1 MYLEYNVDGHFEA
14 ATGTLQVEKSDEIVR
29 FESMMWT
36 GDTFDSVASSF
47 IIHIFTKKL
56 PLNISLK
63 LARVKK
69 SLIWSNQTSTTSVK
83 ERKEKGGEEEE
94 VTWKK
99 NVNPRPLSLPQRRIL
114 HHISIPSIQPEHYAR
129 LTLPRPHTPISPQ
142 RPCHLKYHSTNP
154 PGGEQHPLARRNMHM
169 FLASGFDIIF
179 WAFVLIS
186 HIFLD
191 PQLTTP
197 FPLEDPTE
205 NTPMYWG
212 SIKTYQSS
220 PGVTRTFC
228 GTCGANVS

>member
-94 VTWKK
+94 EEVT
-99 NVNPRPLSLPQRRIL
+99 
-114 HHISIPSIQPEHYAR
+114 
-129 LTLPRPHTPISPQ
+129 
-142 RPCHLKYHSTNP
+142 
-154 PGGEQHPLARRNMHM
+154 
-169 FLASGFDIIF
+169 
-179 WAFVLIS
+179 
-186 HIFLD
+186 
-191 PQLTTP
+191 
-197 FPLEDPTE
+197 
-205 NTPMYWG
+205 
-212 SIKTYQSS
+212 
-220 PGVTRTFC
+220 
-228 GTCGANVS
+228 

>member
-94 VTWKK
+94 EVTWKK
-99 NVNPRPLSLPQRRIL
+99 NLNPRPLSLPQRQIL

-169 FLASGFDIIF
+169 SLLPPRLRLRHHILGLRTHLPHLSRPAVDHPIPTRRSHRKHTNVLGFDQNLPI
-179 WAFVLIS
+179 
-186 HIFLD
+186 
-191 PQLTTP
+191 
-197 FPLEDPTE
+197 
-205 NTPMYWG
+205 
-212 SIKTYQSS
+212 
-220 PGVTRTFC
+220 
-228 GTCGANVS
+228 VSRCD